1 MTAADGMQSSIVLNF
16 YLCIFD
22 LSRKN
27 TVGHIGFRSLRG
39 GTVSTVY
46 WRRRW
51 QQYGARQTPLRMS
64 ACARTER
71 ETDHRQRERERCS
84 KGKTGKDKGPNSVW
98 AKAAESR
105 LSFRTGL
112 WQPGCDTA
120 VGKRPGKCSEG
131 ENEVRRRE
139 GSAVLV
145 FADRQQ
151 SRRAARR
158 LTPNICHYHGLNAS
172 VRAWCQ
178 SITLAVSPEWTVSS
192 LMCACCCVRG
202 CCCHMSLAYLTT
214 ACFLSPIQ
222 AAGNVYLLLIFRV
235 CWPRGGWIG
244 F

>member
-1 MTAADGMQSSIVLNF
+1 MRSSIVLYI
-16 YLCIFD
+16 YLRVFD
-22 LSRKN
+22 LPMKN
-27 TVGHIGFRSLRG
+27 KVGHIGFRSLRG
-39 GTVSTVY
+39 GTVSAGY

-51 QQYGARQTPLRMS
+51 QQYGARETPLRMS

-71 ETDHRQRERERCS
+71 ETDHRQRERESCC
-84 KGKTGKDKGPNSVW
+84 KGKTGKDKGPNSVQ
-98 AKAAESR
+98 AKTAESR
-105 LSFRTGL
+105 LSFWTGL
-112 WQPGCDTA
+112 WQPGCDTT
-120 VGKRPGKCSEG
+120 VGKRPGKCSAR

-139 GSAVLV
+139 GSVALV

-158 LTPNICHYHGLNAS
+158 LTPNICYYRGLNAS
-172 VRAWCQ
+172 VRVWCQ

-202 CCCHMSLAYLTT
+202 CCCHILLAYLTT

-235 CWPRGGWIG
+235 CWPRGCWSG